1 MNAERRER
9 IGRIGQ
15 KLRDLQLEVS
25 AIRVEEEDS
34 FCNLPESLQDS
45 EKGDKMQECMDS
57 LERAYDSIDDALDAL
72 DEENYL

>member
-9 IGRIGQ
+9 IGRISQ
-15 KLRDLQLEVS
+15 KLRDLQLEVD

-34 FCNLPESLQDS
+34 FGNLPESLQES
-45 EKGDKMQECMDS
+45 EKGDRMQECMDS

-72 DEENYL
+72 DEDNYL